1 MKLTPRLQKIKKR
14 LFTED
19 FKDKGTWYFKGV
31 TILTSKEIKEE
42 PLVVRKA
49 LALQYIADNL
59 PAYIKDDEL
68 IVGNPN
74 LNSVACGMVLPVY
87 ATEEELEKARL
98 HSLDQNSVWG
108 HHPPKWKDVIDR
120 GLAAFKDDIGG
131 AFEREYCKKEPDDG
145 ALNEYRA
152 MIISL
157 DAVIR
162 FANRHASAALK
173 ECRKERDPVR
183 KKELFGIYRVCS
195 RVPEFPAST
204 YQEAL
209 QSYWFAYCIIN
220 SGGEFI
226 PLARGD
232 QYLYPYFHKDLEEGG
247 ITSEEAID
255 LTGSFLSKCNERVLL
270 NTKEWE
276 NYYTEGIFSQGKVPD
291 ESVAINITGGYEQRG
306 FTWKE
311 DEDINSE
318 SNFNYGQSA
327 NDWLMN
333 FVVGGMKRD
342 GSDGTNELSYL
353 IVDLMHDMELIMPT
367 LAARIHKNS
376 PREFLHKIAEVLRF
390 GQGEP
395 AIYNDDAILPGFV
408 DLGVPLE
415 DARDYSNDGCWEV
428 LIPGKSYFSYAHVLN
443 LECLEW
449 VFTRGKSILRNYLQ
463 EGLDTGDPAQF
474 KTFEEFYAAYK
485 KQVDARIDFQCH
497 RRLENLGMTNMIA
510 PDPLMSALMDDCVRK
525 GKDIA
530 QDGTRYI
537 FQQILVTGLSHTVDS
552 LAVVKKLVY
561 EDKIVDMKEL
571 VEAVTRNWEGQKLLR
586 ETVRNRVPKF
596 GNDDE
601 YADDIAV
608 RVLEDFETKVGEWN
622 KKQDKVLFP
631 CGIGT
636 FENYAF
642 LGRGIGASVDGR
654 LSGDALAPN
663 FSPSAGFDVKGPT
676 AAIKSITRPKL
687 LKYYCGCP
695 LDLSVNSNEF
705 EGEAGIERMAGLIRS
720 YCDLGGQILT
730 ITSCNVET
738 LQDAV
743 ENPEKHQSL
752 RVRMG
757 GLSAYFVNMAPV
769 QQQNIIRR
777 FQKSGAR

>member
-1 MKLTPRLQKIKKR
+1 MKLTPRLEKIKKR

-19 FKDKGTWYFKGV
+19 FKDRGTWYFDGV
-31 TILTSKEIKEE
+31 TILTDDEIKKE

-49 LALQYIADNL
+49 LALEYIASNL
-59 PAYIKDDEL
+59 PAYIKRDEL

-74 LNSVACGMVLPVY
+74 LNSVACGIVLPLY
-87 ATEEELEKARL
+87 ATEKELEKARL

-108 HHPPKWKDVIDR
+108 HHPPKWNDIIKR
-120 GLAAFKDDIGG
+120 GLSAFKEDVGR
-131 AFEREYCKKEPDDG
+131 AFEREYSKKKPSEE
-145 ALNEYRA
+145 ALDEYRA
-152 MIISL
+152 MIFSL
-157 DAVIR
+157 NAVIR
-162 FANRHASAALK
+162 FANRHAAAALG
-173 ECRKERDPVR
+173 ECKNERDPVR
-183 KKELFGIYRVCS
+183 KKELFEIFKACS
-195 RVPEFPAST
+195 RVPEHPAAT

-209 QSYWFAYCIIN
+209 QSYWFAYCMIN

-232 QYLYPYFHKDLEEGG
+232 QYLFPYFHRDLEKGR
-247 ITSEEAID
+247 ITNEEAID
-255 LTGSFLSKCNERVLL
+255 LTGSFLAKCNERVLL

-276 NYYTEGIFSQGKVPD
+276 NYYTDGIFSQGKVPD
-291 ESVAINITGGYEQRG
+291 ESVATNITGGYEQRG

-333 FVVGGMKRD
+333 FVVGGLKRD
-342 GSDGTNELSYL
+342 GTDGTNELSYL
-353 IVDLMHDMELIMPT
+353 IIDLMHDMELIMPT
-367 LAARIHKNS
+367 LAARVHKKS
-376 PREFLHKIAEVLRF
+376 PDEYLRKIAEVLRF

-395 AIYNDDAILPGFV
+395 AIYNDDAIIPGFV
-408 DLGVPLE
+408 DMGVPLE
-415 DARDYSNDGCWEV
+415 DAREYSNDGCWEV
-428 LIPGKSYFSYAHVLN
+428 LVPGKSYFSYAHVLN
-443 LECLEW
+443 LRCLEW
-449 VFTRGKSILRNYLQ
+449 VFTRGKSILREGLQ

-474 KTFEEFYAAYK
+474 ESFEEFYSAYK

-497 RRLENLGMTNMIA
+497 RRLENLGMSNMIA
-510 PDPLMSALMDDCVRK
+510 PDPLMSALMDDCVKK
-525 GKDIA
+525 GKDIT

-561 EDKIVDMKEL
+561 EEGTVGMEEL
-571 VEAVTRNWEGQKLLR
+571 VDAVTRNWEGHTLLW

-601 YADDIAV
+601 YVDDIAV
-608 RVLEDFETKVGEWN
+608 WVLEDFETRVGEWN

-642 LGRGIGASVDGR
+642 LGRGIGASADGR
-654 LSGDALAPN
+654 TAGDALAPN

-676 AAIKSITRPKL
+676 AAIKSITKPAL
-687 LKYYCGCP
+687 LKYFCGCP

-738 LQDAV
+738 LKDAV
-743 ENPEKHQSL
+743 ENPQKHQSL

-769 QQQNIIRR
+769 QQQNIIKR
-777 FQKSGAR
+777 FQKSGAF